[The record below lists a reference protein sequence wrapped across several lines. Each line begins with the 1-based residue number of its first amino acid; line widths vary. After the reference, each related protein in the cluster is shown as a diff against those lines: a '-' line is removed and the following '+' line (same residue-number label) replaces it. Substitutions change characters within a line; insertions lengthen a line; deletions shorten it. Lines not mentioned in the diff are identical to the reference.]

1 MDAFLGALL
10 LLSSLVVAAFFVAT
24 GVERFLGGRATGFST
39 LGAPRVAF
47 PWSVALG
54 LAEVGLGVSVLAFA
68 PPIGMVAAYV
78 AMITIAVYTWRANR
92 SYRSEDAER
101 ATRTQVALLV
111 GLAGVSVVA
120 LADSIALV
128 SPLMR
133 MFDPLTLVWLL
144 GFGVVG
150 GAIAFGLRGG
160 FTLRRTAEARQ
171 PVHR

>member
-1 MDAFLGALL
+1 MDAFVSALL

-47 PWSVALG
+47 PWSVVLG
-54 LAEVGLGVSVLAFA
+54 LAEVGLGVSVLVA
-68 PPIGMVAAYV
+68 PPVGMVAAYV

-92 SYRSEDAER
+92 SYRSQDAER
-101 ATRTQVALLV
+101 ATRAQVATLV

-144 GFGVVG
+144 AFGVAG
-150 GAIAFGLRGG
+150 GAAVFALRGG
-160 FTLRRTAEARQ
+160 FTLRRTAEARGS
-171 PVHR
+171 VHR